1 MPKKTLPPI
10 QPVEEPHLL
19 DDAKELH
26 EEDRVL
32 SEEMKV
38 KAREQFRTFIQHSH
52 LRNTNERYKI
62 LDVVLERLGHFSAD
76 ELYAELIQHKVRVS
90 RATVYSTLDL
100 LNEAGILIKHNFRGE
115 RAYYEIGIDEPHHD
129 HLICVSCG
137 HISEF
142 KHPALLEMR
151 KQVAEKA
158 GLRVVDHTLQVFAR
172 CDDPKN
178 CPRNS

>member
-1 MPKKTLPPI
+1 MSRKNQPI
-10 QPVEEPHLL
+10 QSIEEPHTL

-26 EEDRVL
+26 EADRVL
-32 SEEMKV
+32 SEEMKS
-38 KAREQFRTFIQHSH
+38 KAREQFRSFIQHSH
-52 LRNTNERYKI
+52 LRNTNERYTI
-62 LDVVLERLGHFSAD
+62 LDVVLERVGHFSAD
-76 ELYAELIQHKVRVS
+76 ELYAELILQKVRVS

-158 GLRVVDHTLQVFAR
+158 GLRVIDHTLQIFAQ